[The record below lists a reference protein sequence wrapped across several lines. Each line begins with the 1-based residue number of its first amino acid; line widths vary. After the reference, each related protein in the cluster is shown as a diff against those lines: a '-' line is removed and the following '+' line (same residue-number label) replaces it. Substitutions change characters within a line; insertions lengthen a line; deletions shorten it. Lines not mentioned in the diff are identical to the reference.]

1 MLNEALAKLY
11 LRPLK
16 PRPTNLTPGGE
27 LSGSIQCLLFDIYG
41 TLFVSGSGDI
51 GITKNNPKGTVHLD
65 ALVEK
70 YDIQMTSEE
79 LLQKFYKA
87 IEAEHR
93 KLKRKGIDYPEVQID
108 NIWQAILKCDDHADV
123 REFAIEFELITNP
136 VYPMPG
142 LNELLVTV
150 RQTGTKMG
158 IISNAQ
164 FYTSYLFDWFL
175 KANPK
180 DLGFDSDL
188 LFYSFQTGH
197 AKPSLHMFQK
207 AIERCRE
214 RKIEP
219 GSILYLGNDMLNDIM
234 PAARCGMQT
243 ALFAGDQRSLRLR
256 IEDPRCNAIKPD
268 LIVTELKQLIE
279 WIG

>member
-1 MLNEALAKLY
+1 MLSESLAKLY

-16 PRPTNLTPGGE
+16 PRPTNQTPGGE
-27 LSGSIQCLLFDIYG
+27 LSESVQCLLFDIYG

-51 GITKNNPKGTVHLD
+51 GITKNNPKGTDHLD

-70 YDIQMTSEE
+70 YAIRMTSQK
-79 LLQKFYKA
+79 LLQQFYEA

-93 KLKRKGIDYPEVQID
+93 KLKRSGIDYPEVQID
-108 NIWQAILKCDDHADV
+108 HLWQTILKVDDYAEV
-123 REFAIEFELITNP
+123 REFALEFELIANP
-136 VYPMPG
+136 VHPMPG
-142 LNELLVTV
+142 LNELLTAV
-150 RQTGTKMG
+150 RQAGLKMG

-175 KANPK
+175 KATPK
-180 DLGFDSDL
+180 DLGFDPDL

-197 AKPSLHMFQK
+197 AKPSLQMFQK
-207 AIERCRE
+207 AVERCRE

-256 IEDPRCNAIKPD
+256 EEDPRCNTIKPD
-268 LIVTELKQLIE
+268 LIVTELTQLIGL
-279 WIG
+279 I